1 MKGRLAALVG
11 PKQVQIR
18 EYALPSVGKGTILTR
33 VLRSNLCGSE
43 LHIWRWSHPL
53 IKHAVMGHE
62 MIAQVETLGEGV
74 ETDYAGNPIKPGDR
88 VVAPYFLTCLK
99 CGPCSRGDLNMCQN
113 AYRWWSQS
121 PDTSP
126 HFTGTF
132 ATHYCIQPGQFFYK
146 VPEEL
151 PSSIVAGANCGLSQ
165 VIFGMEKAGL
175 SSGEHLAPL
184 GAGGLGLF
192 ATAVAKE
199 KGAVVTVLDGISS
212 RLGLAKAF
220 GADFTLDLGSLRGD
234 ALTKKVLEI
243 TRGAG
248 ADVVLEVAGAPAAF
262 VEGIQLVRPCGRLI
276 SIGNV
281 SVDKE
286 FEVPLAPGWITRKSI
301 TVIGVVRYNPWYLLK
316 ALEFLKR
323 TFRKV
328 NYEGLTDKTFG
339 LDQVQEAL
347 EQAENR
353 TVTRAVII
361 PS

>member
-18 EYALPSVGKGTILTR
+18 EYPLPAVEKGAVLTR

-43 LHIWRWSHPL
+43 LHIWRWAHPL
-53 IKHAVMGHE
+53 IKNAVMGHE
-62 MIAQVETLGEGV
+62 MIAEVERLGEGV
-74 ETDYAGNPIKPGDR
+74 ETDYAGKSIKPGDR
-88 VVAPYFLTCLK
+88 VVAPYYLTCLK
-99 CGPCSRGDLNMCQN
+99 CGPCSRGDLHMCQN
-113 AYRWWSQS
+113 AYRWWSQP
-121 PDTSP
+121 PDKSP

-132 ATHYCIQPGQFFYK
+132 ATHYYIQPGQFFYK

-165 VIFGMEKAGL
+165 VIFGMDKAGL
-175 SSGEHLAPL
+175 SSGEHVIIQ

-199 KGAVVTVLDGISS
+199 KGAVVTVLDGIRS
-212 RLGLAKAF
+212 RLEIAKDF
-220 GADFTLDLGSLRGD
+220 GADYTVDLGSLRGD
-234 ALTKKVLEI
+234 ALTKHVLEI
-243 TRGAG
+243 TQGAG

-262 VEGIQLVRPCGRLI
+262 VEGIQLVRTCGRLV

-286 FEVPLAPGWITRKSI
+286 FEVPLVPGWITRKSI
-301 TVIGVVRYNPWYLLK
+301 TVIGVVRYNPWYLAK

-328 NYEGLTDKTFG
+328 NYERLTDKTFS

-347 EQAENR
+347 EQAEKR

-361 PS
+361 PN

>member
-11 PKQVQIR
+11 PKQIEIR
-18 EYALPSVGKGTILTR
+18 EYPLPTVEKGAVLTR

-43 LHIWRWSHPL
+43 LHIWRWAHPL
-53 IKHAVMGHE
+53 IKNAVMGHE
-62 MIAQVETLGEGV
+62 MIAQVESLGEGV
-74 ETDYAGNPIKPGDR
+74 ETDYAGKPVKPGDR

-99 CGPCSRGDLNMCQN
+99 CAACARGDLHMCQN

-121 PDTSP
+121 PDTPP

-132 ATHYCIQPGQFFYK
+132 ATHYYIQPGQYFYK

-151 PSSIVAGANCGLSQ
+151 PSSIVAGVNCGLSQ
-165 VIFGMEKAGL
+165 VLFGLEKAGL
-175 SSGEHLAPL
+175 TSGEHLVIQ

-199 KGAVVTVLDGISS
+199 KGAIVTVLDAISS
-212 RLGLAKAF
+212 RLDLAQEF
-220 GADFTLDLGSLRGD
+220 GADHILNLKSFSGD
-234 ALTKKVLEI
+234 ALTQKVLEI
-243 TRGAG
+243 TQRGG

-262 VEGIQLVRPCGRLI
+262 PQGIQLARTCGRLI

-281 SVDKE
+281 SIDKE

-316 ALEFLKR
+316 SLEFLQR
-323 TFRKV
+323 TFRKI
-328 NYEGLTDKTFG
+328 NYEKLADKTFS
-339 LDQVQEAL
+339 LDHVQDAL

-361 PS
+361 PN

>member
-1 MKGRLAALVG
+1 MNGRLAALVG
-11 PKQVQIR
+11 PKQIEIR
-18 EYALPSVGKGTILTR
+18 EYPLPSVEKGALLTR

-43 LHIWRWSHPL
+43 LHIWRWAHPL
-53 IKHAVMGHE
+53 IKNAVMGHE
-62 MIAQVETLGEGV
+62 MVAQVVSLGQGV
-74 ETDYAGNPIKPGDR
+74 ESDYAGNPIKAGDR

-113 AYRWWSQS
+113 AYRWWSQK
-121 PDTSP
+121 PENPP

-132 ATHYCIQPGQFFYK
+132 ATHYYIQPGQFFYK

-165 VIFGMEKAGL
+165 VIFGLEKAGL
-175 SSGEHLAPL
+175 SSGENLVIQ
-184 GAGGLGLF
+184 GAGGLGLY

-199 KGAVVTVLDGISS
+199 KGAIVTVVDGIPS
-212 RLGLAKAF
+212 RLELAKEF
-220 GADFTLDLGSLRGD
+220 GADHTIDLKSLSWD
-234 ALTKKVLEI
+234 ALKEKVLHI
-243 TRGAG
+243 TETKG
-248 ADVVLEVAGAPAAF
+248 ADVVLEVSGAPAAF
-262 VEGIQLVRPCGRLI
+262 PEGIELLRTCGRLV

-281 SVDKE
+281 SVDKA

-301 TVIGVVRYNPWYLLK
+301 TIIGVVRYNPWYLLK

-323 TFRKV
+323 TFKKL
-328 NYEGLTDKTFG
+328 NYEKLTDKTFS
-339 LDQVQEAL
+339 LDQIQEAL

-361 PS
+361 P